1 MPFENTPLPYAFD
14 ALEPYIDARTMEIHH
29 DRHLQAYIDGL
40 NRAIAPFPALQNC
53 TAARL
58 AVLNAP
64 ALRCIRP
71 ALCRNAGGV
80 FNHRFYFAGMTPDG
94 SRRLPCG
101 ALQSAV
107 LQTFGTQATFVR
119 LRLRLAR
126 PRRGR
131 PPAHHHDRQPGHA
144 DGARPAPAAVLRR
157 LGARLLL
164 KAPEPPGRLCGRLA
178 ARRRLGARK
187 RHLHRGGSVF
197 RGLMPRIAGFS
208 SGALFPQPYGVPSAS
223 VNRHAQQH
231 ASSETS
237 G

>member
-14 ALEPYIDARTMEIHH
+14 ALEPYIDARTMKIHH

-107 LQTFGTQATFVR
+107 LQTFGTQAAFEDAFTKAALGVFGSGYVWLVR
-119 LRLRLAR
+119 DVAGR
-126 PRRGR
+126 PRIITTANQDT
-131 PPAHHHDRQPGHA
+131 PMA
-144 DGARPAPAAVLRR
+144 
-157 LGARLLL
+157 
-164 KAPEPPGRLCGRLA
+164 
-178 ARRRLGARK
+178 
-187 RHLHRGGSVF
+187 
-197 RGLMPRIAGFS
+197 RGLRPLLCCDVWEHAYYLKHQNRRADYAADWLRVADWARANDIFTGTAPFS
-208 SGALFPQPYGVPSAS
+208 AD
-223 VNRHAQQH
+223 
-231 ASSETS
+231 
-237 G
+237 

>member
-101 ALQSAV
+101 ALQAAV
-107 LQTFGTQATFVR
+107 LQTFGTQAAFEDAFTKAALGVFGSGYVWLVR
-119 LRLRLAR
+119 DVAGR
-126 PRRGR
+126 PRIITTANQDT
-131 PPAHHHDRQPGHA
+131 PMA
-144 DGARPAPAAVLRR
+144 
-157 LGARLLL
+157 
-164 KAPEPPGRLCGRLA
+164 
-178 ARRRLGARK
+178 
-187 RHLHRGGSVF
+187 
-197 RGLMPRIAGFS
+197 RGLRPLLCCDVWEHAYYLKHQNRRADYAADWLRVADWTRANDIFTGAAPFS
-208 SGALFPQPYGVPSAS
+208 AD
-223 VNRHAQQH
+223 
-231 ASSETS
+231 
-237 G
+237 

>member
-29 DRHLQAYIDGL
+29 DRHLQAYIDDL

-101 ALQSAV
+101 ALQAAV
-107 LQTFGTQATFVR
+107 LQTFGTQAAFEDAFTKAALGVFGSGYVWLVR
-119 LRLRLAR
+119 DVAGR
-126 PRRGR
+126 PRIITTANQDT
-131 PPAHHHDRQPGHA
+131 PMA
-144 DGARPAPAAVLRR
+144 
-157 LGARLLL
+157 
-164 KAPEPPGRLCGRLA
+164 
-178 ARRRLGARK
+178 
-187 RHLHRGGSVF
+187 
-197 RGLMPRIAGFS
+197 RGLRPLLCCDVWEHAYYLKHQNRRADYAADWLRVADWARANDIFTGAAPFS
-208 SGALFPQPYGVPSAS
+208 AD
-223 VNRHAQQH
+223 
-231 ASSETS
+231 
-237 G
+237 

>member
-1 MPFENTPLPYAFD
+1 MPFENTSLPYAFD

-101 ALQSAV
+101 ALQAAV
-107 LQTFGTQATFVR
+107 LQTFGTQAAFEDAFTKAALGVFGSGYVWLVR
-119 LRLRLAR
+119 DVAGR
-126 PRRGR
+126 PRIITTANQDT
-131 PPAHHHDRQPGHA
+131 PMA
-144 DGARPAPAAVLRR
+144 
-157 LGARLLL
+157 
-164 KAPEPPGRLCGRLA
+164 
-178 ARRRLGARK
+178 
-187 RHLHRGGSVF
+187 
-197 RGLMPRIAGFS
+197 RGLRPLLCCDVWEHAYYLKHQNRRADYAADWLRVADWARANDIFTGAAPFS
-208 SGALFPQPYGVPSAS
+208 
-223 VNRHAQQH
+223 
-231 ASSETS
+231 ED
-237 G
+237 

>member
-29 DRHLQAYIDGL
+29 DRHLQAYIDDL

-107 LQTFGTQATFVR
+107 LQTFGTQAAFEDAFTKAALGVFGSGYVWLVR
-119 LRLRLAR
+119 DVAGR
-126 PRRGR
+126 PRIITTANQDT
-131 PPAHHHDRQPGHA
+131 PMA
-144 DGARPAPAAVLRR
+144 
-157 LGARLLL
+157 
-164 KAPEPPGRLCGRLA
+164 
-178 ARRRLGARK
+178 
-187 RHLHRGGSVF
+187 
-197 RGLMPRIAGFS
+197 RGLRPLLCCDVWEHAYYLKHQNRRADYAADWLRVADWARANDIFTGAAPFS
-208 SGALFPQPYGVPSAS
+208 AD
-223 VNRHAQQH
+223 
-231 ASSETS
+231 
-237 G
+237 

>member
-107 LQTFGTQATFVR
+107 LQTFGTQAAFEDAFTKAALGVFGSGYVWLVR
-119 LRLRLAR
+119 DVAGR
-126 PRRGR
+126 PRIITTANQDT
-131 PPAHHHDRQPGHA
+131 PMA
-144 DGARPAPAAVLRR
+144 
-157 LGARLLL
+157 
-164 KAPEPPGRLCGRLA
+164 
-178 ARRRLGARK
+178 
-187 RHLHRGGSVF
+187 
-197 RGLMPRIAGFS
+197 RGLRPLLCCDVWEHAYYLKHQNRRADYAADWLRVADWARAHDIFTGAAPFS
-208 SGALFPQPYGVPSAS
+208 AD
-223 VNRHAQQH
+223 
-231 ASSETS
+231 
-237 G
+237 

>member
-29 DRHLQAYIDGL
+29 DHHLQAYIDGL

-107 LQTFGTQATFVR
+107 LQTFGTQAAFEDAFTKAALGVFGSGYVWLVR
-119 LRLRLAR
+119 DVAGR
-126 PRRGR
+126 PRIITT
-131 PPAHHHDRQPGHA
+131 ANQDTLMA
-144 DGARPAPAAVLRR
+144 
-157 LGARLLL
+157 
-164 KAPEPPGRLCGRLA
+164 
-178 ARRRLGARK
+178 
-187 RHLHRGGSVF
+187 
-197 RGLMPRIAGFS
+197 RGLRPLLCCDVWEHAYYLKHQNHRADYAADWLRVADWARANDIFTGAAPFS
-208 SGALFPQPYGVPSAS
+208 AD
-223 VNRHAQQH
+223 
-231 ASSETS
+231 
-237 G
+237 

>member
-80 FNHRFYFAGMTPDG
+80 FNHRFYFAGMTPNG

-107 LQTFGTQATFVR
+107 LQTFGTQAAFEDAFTKAALGVFGSGYVWLVR
-119 LRLRLAR
+119 DVAGR
-126 PRRGR
+126 PRIITTANQDT
-131 PPAHHHDRQPGHA
+131 PMA
-144 DGARPAPAAVLRR
+144 
-157 LGARLLL
+157 
-164 KAPEPPGRLCGRLA
+164 
-178 ARRRLGARK
+178 
-187 RHLHRGGSVF
+187 
-197 RGLMPRIAGFS
+197 RGLRPLLCCDVWEHAYYLKHQNRRADYAADWLRVADWARANDIFTGAAPFS
-208 SGALFPQPYGVPSAS
+208 AD
-223 VNRHAQQH
+223 
-231 ASSETS
+231 
-237 G
+237 

>member
-107 LQTFGTQATFVR
+107 LQTFGTQAAFEDAFTKAALGVFGSGYVWLVR
-119 LRLRLAR
+119 DVAGR
-126 PRRGR
+126 PRIITTANQDT
-131 PPAHHHDRQPGHA
+131 PMA
-144 DGARPAPAAVLRR
+144 
-157 LGARLLL
+157 
-164 KAPEPPGRLCGRLA
+164 
-178 ARRRLGARK
+178 
-187 RHLHRGGSVF
+187 
-197 RGLMPRIAGFS
+197 RGLRPLLCCDVWEHAYYLKHQNRRADYAADWLRVADWARANDIFTGTAPFS
-208 SGALFPQPYGVPSAS
+208 AD
-223 VNRHAQQH
+223 
-231 ASSETS
+231 
-237 G
+237 

>member
-107 LQTFGTQATFVR
+107 LQTFGTQAAFEDAFTKAALGVFGSGYVWLVR
-119 LRLRLAR
+119 DVAGR
-126 PRRGR
+126 PRIITTANQDT
-131 PPAHHHDRQPGHA
+131 PMA
-144 DGARPAPAAVLRR
+144 
-157 LGARLLL
+157 
-164 KAPEPPGRLCGRLA
+164 
-178 ARRRLGARK
+178 
-187 RHLHRGGSVF
+187 
-197 RGLMPRIAGFS
+197 RGLRPLLCCDFWEHAYYLKHQNRRADYAADWLRVADWARANDIFTGAAPFS
-208 SGALFPQPYGVPSAS
+208 AD
-223 VNRHAQQH
+223 
-231 ASSETS
+231 
-237 G
+237 

>member
-107 LQTFGTQATFVR
+107 LQTFGTQAAFEDAFTKAALGVFGSGYVWLVR
-119 LRLRLAR
+119 DGAGR
-126 PRRGR
+126 PRIITTANQDT
-131 PPAHHHDRQPGHA
+131 PMA
-144 DGARPAPAAVLRR
+144 
-157 LGARLLL
+157 
-164 KAPEPPGRLCGRLA
+164 
-178 ARRRLGARK
+178 
-187 RHLHRGGSVF
+187 
-197 RGLMPRIAGFS
+197 RGLRPLLCCDVWEHAYYLKHQNRRADYAADWLRVADWARANDIFTGAAPFS
-208 SGALFPQPYGVPSAS
+208 AD
-223 VNRHAQQH
+223 
-231 ASSETS
+231 
-237 G
+237 

>member
-14 ALEPYIDARTMEIHH
+14 ALEPYIDARTIEIHH

-101 ALQSAV
+101 ALQAAV
-107 LQTFGTQATFVR
+107 LQTFGTQAAFEDAFTKAALGVFGSGYVWLVR
-119 LRLRLAR
+119 DVAGR
-126 PRRGR
+126 PRIITTANQDT
-131 PPAHHHDRQPGHA
+131 PMA
-144 DGARPAPAAVLRR
+144 
-157 LGARLLL
+157 
-164 KAPEPPGRLCGRLA
+164 
-178 ARRRLGARK
+178 
-187 RHLHRGGSVF
+187 
-197 RGLMPRIAGFS
+197 RGLRPLLCCDVWEHAYYLKHQNRRADYAADWLRVADWTRANDIFTGAAPFS
-208 SGALFPQPYGVPSAS
+208 AD
-223 VNRHAQQH
+223 
-231 ASSETS
+231 
-237 G
+237 

>member
-29 DRHLQAYIDGL
+29 DRHLQTYIDGL

-71 ALCRNAGGV
+71 ALCCNAGGV

-107 LQTFGTQATFVR
+107 LQTFGTQAAFEDAFTKAVLGVFGSGYVWLVR
-119 LRLRLAR
+119 DVAGR
-126 PRRGR
+126 PRIITTANQDT
-131 PPAHHHDRQPGHA
+131 PMA
-144 DGARPAPAAVLRR
+144 
-157 LGARLLL
+157 
-164 KAPEPPGRLCGRLA
+164 
-178 ARRRLGARK
+178 
-187 RHLHRGGSVF
+187 
-197 RGLMPRIAGFS
+197 RGLRPLLCCDVWEHAYYLKHQNRRADYAADWLRVADWARANDIFTGAAPFS
-208 SGALFPQPYGVPSAS
+208 AD
-223 VNRHAQQH
+223 
-231 ASSETS
+231 
-237 G
+237 

>member
-101 ALQSAV
+101 ALQAAV
-107 LQTFGTQATFVR
+107 LQTFGTQAAFEDAFTKAALGVFGSGYVWLVR
-119 LRLRLAR
+119 DVAGR
-126 PRRGR
+126 PRIITTANQDT
-131 PPAHHHDRQPGHA
+131 PMA
-144 DGARPAPAAVLRR
+144 
-157 LGARLLL
+157 
-164 KAPEPPGRLCGRLA
+164 
-178 ARRRLGARK
+178 
-187 RHLHRGGSVF
+187 
-197 RGLMPRIAGFS
+197 RGLRPLLCCDVWEHAYYLKHQNRRADYAADWLRVADWARANDIFT
-208 SGALFPQPYGVPSAS
+208 GAAPFPAD
-223 VNRHAQQH
+223 
-231 ASSETS
+231 
-237 G
+237 

>member
-107 LQTFGTQATFVR
+107 LQTFGTQAAFEDAFTKAALGVFGSGYVWLVR
-119 LRLRLAR
+119 DVAGR
-126 PRRGR
+126 PRIITTANQDT
-131 PPAHHHDRQPGHA
+131 PMA
-144 DGARPAPAAVLRR
+144 
-157 LGARLLL
+157 
-164 KAPEPPGRLCGRLA
+164 
-178 ARRRLGARK
+178 
-187 RHLHRGGSVF
+187 
-197 RGLMPRIAGFS
+197 RGLRPLLCCDVWEHAYYLKHQNRRANYAADWLRVADWARANDIFTGAAPFS
-208 SGALFPQPYGVPSAS
+208 AD
-223 VNRHAQQH
+223 
-231 ASSETS
+231 
-237 G
+237 

>member
-107 LQTFGTQATFVR
+107 LQTFGTQAAFEDAFTKAVLGVFGSGYVWLVR
-119 LRLRLAR
+119 DVAGR
-126 PRRGR
+126 PRIITTANQDT
-131 PPAHHHDRQPGHA
+131 PMA
-144 DGARPAPAAVLRR
+144 
-157 LGARLLL
+157 
-164 KAPEPPGRLCGRLA
+164 
-178 ARRRLGARK
+178 
-187 RHLHRGGSVF
+187 
-197 RGLMPRIAGFS
+197 RGLRPLLCCDVWEHAYYLKHQNRRADYAADWLRVADWARANDIFTGAAPFS
-208 SGALFPQPYGVPSAS
+208 AD
-223 VNRHAQQH
+223 
-231 ASSETS
+231 
-237 G
+237 

>member
-107 LQTFGTQATFVR
+107 LQTFGTQATFEDASTKPAPGVFGPGYVCHVR
-119 LRLRLAR
+119 DVAGR
-126 PRRGR
+126 PRIITTANQDT
-131 PPAHHHDRQPGHA
+131 PMA
-144 DGARPAPAAVLRR
+144 
-157 LGARLLL
+157 
-164 KAPEPPGRLCGRLA
+164 
-178 ARRRLGARK
+178 
-187 RHLHRGGSVF
+187 
-197 RGLMPRIAGFS
+197 RGLRPLLCCDVWEHAYYLKHQNRRADYAADWLRVADWARANDIFTGAAPFS
-208 SGALFPQPYGVPSAS
+208 AD
-223 VNRHAQQH
+223 
-231 ASSETS
+231 
-237 G
+237 

>member
-40 NRAIAPFPALQNC
+40 NRAITPFPALQNC

-107 LQTFGTQATFVR
+107 LQTFGTQAAFEDAFTKAALGVFGSGYVWLVR
-119 LRLRLAR
+119 DVAGR
-126 PRRGR
+126 PRIITTANQDT
-131 PPAHHHDRQPGHA
+131 PMA
-144 DGARPAPAAVLRR
+144 
-157 LGARLLL
+157 
-164 KAPEPPGRLCGRLA
+164 
-178 ARRRLGARK
+178 
-187 RHLHRGGSVF
+187 
-197 RGLMPRIAGFS
+197 RGLRPLLCCDVWEHAYYLKHQNRRADYAADWLRVADWARANDIFTGAAPFS
-208 SGALFPQPYGVPSAS
+208 AD
-223 VNRHAQQH
+223 
-231 ASSETS
+231 
-237 G
+237 

>member
-101 ALQSAV
+101 ALQAAV
-107 LQTFGTQATFVR
+107 LQTFGTQAAFEDAFTKAALGVFGSGYVWLVR
-119 LRLRLAR
+119 DVAGR
-126 PRRGR
+126 PRIITTANQDT
-131 PPAHHHDRQPGHA
+131 PMA
-144 DGARPAPAAVLRR
+144 
-157 LGARLLL
+157 
-164 KAPEPPGRLCGRLA
+164 
-178 ARRRLGARK
+178 
-187 RHLHRGGSVF
+187 
-197 RGLMPRIAGFS
+197 RGLRPLLCCDVWEHAYYLKHQNRRADYAVDWLRVADWARANDIFTGAAPFS
-208 SGALFPQPYGVPSAS
+208 AD
-223 VNRHAQQH
+223 
-231 ASSETS
+231 
-237 G
+237 

>member
-80 FNHRFYFAGMTPDG
+80 FNHHFYFAGMTPDG

-107 LQTFGTQATFVR
+107 LQTFGTQAAFEDAFTKAALGVFGSGYVWLVR
-119 LRLRLAR
+119 DVAGR
-126 PRRGR
+126 PRIITTANQDT
-131 PPAHHHDRQPGHA
+131 PMA
-144 DGARPAPAAVLRR
+144 
-157 LGARLLL
+157 
-164 KAPEPPGRLCGRLA
+164 
-178 ARRRLGARK
+178 
-187 RHLHRGGSVF
+187 
-197 RGLMPRIAGFS
+197 RGLRPLLCCDVWEHAYYLKHQNRRADYAADWLRVADWARANDIFTGAAPFS
-208 SGALFPQPYGVPSAS
+208 AD
-223 VNRHAQQH
+223 
-231 ASSETS
+231 
-237 G
+237 

>member
-29 DRHLQAYIDGL
+29 DRHLQAYVDGL

-101 ALQSAV
+101 ELQSAV
-107 LQTFGTQATFVR
+107 LQTFGTQAAFEDAFTKAALGVFGSGYVWLVR
-119 LRLRLAR
+119 DVAGR
-126 PRRGR
+126 PRIITTANQDT
-131 PPAHHHDRQPGHA
+131 PMA
-144 DGARPAPAAVLRR
+144 
-157 LGARLLL
+157 
-164 KAPEPPGRLCGRLA
+164 
-178 ARRRLGARK
+178 
-187 RHLHRGGSVF
+187 
-197 RGLMPRIAGFS
+197 RGLRPLLCCDVWEHAYYLKHRNRRADYAADWLRVADWARANDIFTGAAPFS
-208 SGALFPQPYGVPSAS
+208 AD
-223 VNRHAQQH
+223 
-231 ASSETS
+231 
-237 G
+237 

>member
-29 DRHLQAYIDGL
+29 DRHLHAYIDDL

-101 ALQSAV
+101 ALQAAV
-107 LQTFGTQATFVR
+107 LQTFGTQAAFEDAFTKAALGVFGSGYVWLVR
-119 LRLRLAR
+119 DVAGR
-126 PRRGR
+126 PRIITTANQDT
-131 PPAHHHDRQPGHA
+131 PMA
-144 DGARPAPAAVLRR
+144 
-157 LGARLLL
+157 
-164 KAPEPPGRLCGRLA
+164 
-178 ARRRLGARK
+178 
-187 RHLHRGGSVF
+187 
-197 RGLMPRIAGFS
+197 RGLRPLLCCDVWEHAYYLKHQNRRADYAADWLRVADWARANDIFTGAAPFS
-208 SGALFPQPYGVPSAS
+208 AD
-223 VNRHAQQH
+223 
-231 ASSETS
+231 
-237 G
+237 

>member
-71 ALCRNAGGV
+71 VLCRNAGGV

-94 SRRLPCG
+94 SRRLPYG
-101 ALQSAV
+101 ALQAAV
-107 LQTFGTQATFVR
+107 LQTFGTQAAFEDAFTKAVLGVFGSGYVWLVR
-119 LRLRLAR
+119 DVAGR
-126 PRRGR
+126 PRIITTANQDT
-131 PPAHHHDRQPGHA
+131 PMA
-144 DGARPAPAAVLRR
+144 
-157 LGARLLL
+157 
-164 KAPEPPGRLCGRLA
+164 
-178 ARRRLGARK
+178 
-187 RHLHRGGSVF
+187 
-197 RGLMPRIAGFS
+197 RGLRPLLCCDVWEHAYYLKHQNRRADYAADWLRVADWTRANDIFTGAAPFS
-208 SGALFPQPYGVPSAS
+208 AD
-223 VNRHAQQH
+223 
-231 ASSETS
+231 
-237 G
+237 

>member
-53 TAARL
+53 TAARR

-101 ALQSAV
+101 ALQAAV
-107 LQTFGTQATFVR
+107 LQTFGTQAAFEDAFTKAALGVFGSGYVWLVR
-119 LRLRLAR
+119 DVAGR
-126 PRRGR
+126 PRIITTANQDT
-131 PPAHHHDRQPGHA
+131 PMA
-144 DGARPAPAAVLRR
+144 
-157 LGARLLL
+157 
-164 KAPEPPGRLCGRLA
+164 
-178 ARRRLGARK
+178 
-187 RHLHRGGSVF
+187 
-197 RGLMPRIAGFS
+197 RGLRPLLCCDVWEHAYYLKHQNRRADYAADWLRVADWARANDIFTGAAPFS
-208 SGALFPQPYGVPSAS
+208 AD
-223 VNRHAQQH
+223 
-231 ASSETS
+231 
-237 G
+237 

>member
-80 FNHRFYFAGMTPDG
+80 FNHRFYFAAMTPDG

-107 LQTFGTQATFVR
+107 LQTFGTQAAFEDAFTKAALGVFGSGYVWLVR
-119 LRLRLAR
+119 DVAGR
-126 PRRGR
+126 PRIITTANQDT
-131 PPAHHHDRQPGHA
+131 PMA
-144 DGARPAPAAVLRR
+144 
-157 LGARLLL
+157 
-164 KAPEPPGRLCGRLA
+164 
-178 ARRRLGARK
+178 
-187 RHLHRGGSVF
+187 
-197 RGLMPRIAGFS
+197 RGLRPLLCCDVWEHAYYLKHQNRRADYAADWLRVADWARANDIFTGAAPFS
-208 SGALFPQPYGVPSAS
+208 AD
-223 VNRHAQQH
+223 
-231 ASSETS
+231 
-237 G
+237 

>member
-101 ALQSAV
+101 ALQAAV
-107 LQTFGTQATFVR
+107 LQTFGTQAAFEDAFTKAALGVFGSGYVWLVR
-119 LRLRLAR
+119 DVAGR
-126 PRRGR
+126 PRIITTANQDT
-131 PPAHHHDRQPGHA
+131 PMA
-144 DGARPAPAAVLRR
+144 
-157 LGARLLL
+157 
-164 KAPEPPGRLCGRLA
+164 
-178 ARRRLGARK
+178 
-187 RHLHRGGSVF
+187 
-197 RGLMPRIAGFS
+197 RGLRPLLCCDVWEHAYYLKHQNRRTDYAADWLRVADWARANDIFTGAAPFS
-208 SGALFPQPYGVPSAS
+208 AD
-223 VNRHAQQH
+223 
-231 ASSETS
+231 
-237 G
+237 

>member
-1 MPFENTPLPYAFD
+1 MPFENTPLPYACD

-40 NRAIAPFPALQNC
+40 NRAITPFPALQNC

-101 ALQSAV
+101 ALQAAV
-107 LQTFGTQATFVR
+107 LQTFGTQAAFEDAFTKAALGVFGSGYVWLVR
-119 LRLRLAR
+119 DVAGR
-126 PRRGR
+126 PRIITTANQDT
-131 PPAHHHDRQPGHA
+131 PMA
-144 DGARPAPAAVLRR
+144 
-157 LGARLLL
+157 
-164 KAPEPPGRLCGRLA
+164 
-178 ARRRLGARK
+178 
-187 RHLHRGGSVF
+187 
-197 RGLMPRIAGFS
+197 RGLRPLLCCDVWEHAYYLKHQNRRADYAADWLRVADWARANDIFTGAAPFS
-208 SGALFPQPYGVPSAS
+208 AD
-223 VNRHAQQH
+223 
-231 ASSETS
+231 
-237 G
+237 

>member
-53 TAARL
+53 AAARL

-101 ALQSAV
+101 ALQAAV
-107 LQTFGTQATFVR
+107 LQTFGTQAAFEDAFTKAALGVFGSGYVCLVR
-119 LRLRLAR
+119 DVAGR
-126 PRRGR
+126 PRIITTANQDT
-131 PPAHHHDRQPGHA
+131 PMA
-144 DGARPAPAAVLRR
+144 
-157 LGARLLL
+157 
-164 KAPEPPGRLCGRLA
+164 
-178 ARRRLGARK
+178 
-187 RHLHRGGSVF
+187 
-197 RGLMPRIAGFS
+197 RGLRPLLCCDVWEHAYYLKHQNRRADYAADWLRVADWARANDIFTGAAPFS
-208 SGALFPQPYGVPSAS
+208 AD
-223 VNRHAQQH
+223 
-231 ASSETS
+231 
-237 G
+237 

>member
-14 ALEPYIDARTMEIHH
+14 ALEPYVDARTMEIHH

-101 ALQSAV
+101 ALQAAV
-107 LQTFGTQATFVR
+107 LQTFGTQAAFEDAFTKAALGVFGSGYVWLVR
-119 LRLRLAR
+119 DVAGR
-126 PRRGR
+126 PRIITTANQDT
-131 PPAHHHDRQPGHA
+131 PMA
-144 DGARPAPAAVLRR
+144 
-157 LGARLLL
+157 
-164 KAPEPPGRLCGRLA
+164 
-178 ARRRLGARK
+178 
-187 RHLHRGGSVF
+187 
-197 RGLMPRIAGFS
+197 RGLRPLLCCDVWEHAYYLKHQNRRADYAADWLRVADWARANDIFTGAAPFS
-208 SGALFPQPYGVPSAS
+208 AD
-223 VNRHAQQH
+223 
-231 ASSETS
+231 
-237 G
+237 

>member
-29 DRHLQAYIDGL
+29 DRHLQACIDGL

-101 ALQSAV
+101 ALQAAV
-107 LQTFGTQATFVR
+107 LQTFGTQAAFEDAFTKAALGVFGSGYVWLVR
-119 LRLRLAR
+119 DVAGR
-126 PRRGR
+126 PRIITTANQDT
-131 PPAHHHDRQPGHA
+131 PMA
-144 DGARPAPAAVLRR
+144 
-157 LGARLLL
+157 
-164 KAPEPPGRLCGRLA
+164 
-178 ARRRLGARK
+178 
-187 RHLHRGGSVF
+187 
-197 RGLMPRIAGFS
+197 RGLRPLLCCDVWEHAYYLKHQNRRADYAADWLRVADWARANDIFTGAAPFS
-208 SGALFPQPYGVPSAS
+208 AD
-223 VNRHAQQH
+223 
-231 ASSETS
+231 
-237 G
+237 

>member
-29 DRHLQAYIDGL
+29 DRHLQAYIDDL

-101 ALQSAV
+101 ALQAAV
-107 LQTFGTQATFVR
+107 LQTFGTQAAFEDAFTKAALGVFGSGYVWLVR
-119 LRLRLAR
+119 DVAGR
-126 PRRGR
+126 PRITTTANQDT
-131 PPAHHHDRQPGHA
+131 PMA
-144 DGARPAPAAVLRR
+144 
-157 LGARLLL
+157 
-164 KAPEPPGRLCGRLA
+164 
-178 ARRRLGARK
+178 
-187 RHLHRGGSVF
+187 
-197 RGLMPRIAGFS
+197 RGLRPLLCCDVWEHAYYLKHQNRRADYAADWLRVADWARANDIFTGAAPFS
-208 SGALFPQPYGVPSAS
+208 AD
-223 VNRHAQQH
+223 
-231 ASSETS
+231 
-237 G
+237 

>member
-80 FNHRFYFAGMTPDG
+80 FNHRFYFAGMTPPAV
-94 SRRLPCG
+94 RRAAG
-101 ALQSAV
+101 
-107 LQTFGTQATFVR
+107 
-119 LRLRLAR
+119 
-126 PRRGR
+126 GR
-131 PPAHHHDRQPGHA
+131 AA
-144 DGARPAPAAVLRR
+144 DL
-157 LGARLLL
+157 
-164 KAPEPPGRLCGRLA
+164 
-178 ARRRLGARK
+178 
-187 RHLHRGGSVF
+187 
-197 RGLMPRIAGFS
+197 
-208 SGALFPQPYGVPSAS
+208 
-223 VNRHAQQH
+223 RHA
-231 ASSETS
+231 
-237 G
+237 GRV

>member
-29 DRHLQAYIDGL
+29 DLHLQAYIDGL

-107 LQTFGTQATFVR
+107 LQTFGTQAAFEDAFTKAALGVFGSGYVWLVR
-119 LRLRLAR
+119 DVAGR
-126 PRRGR
+126 PRIITTANQDT
-131 PPAHHHDRQPGHA
+131 PMA
-144 DGARPAPAAVLRR
+144 
-157 LGARLLL
+157 
-164 KAPEPPGRLCGRLA
+164 
-178 ARRRLGARK
+178 
-187 RHLHRGGSVF
+187 
-197 RGLMPRIAGFS
+197 RGLRPLLCCDVWEHAYYLKHQNRRADYAADWLRVADWARANDIFTGAAPFS
-208 SGALFPQPYGVPSAS
+208 AD
-223 VNRHAQQH
+223 
-231 ASSETS
+231 
-237 G
+237 

>member
-53 TAARL
+53 IAARL

-107 LQTFGTQATFVR
+107 LQTFGTQAAFEDAFTKAALGVFGSGYVWLVR
-119 LRLRLAR
+119 DVAGR
-126 PRRGR
+126 PRIITTANQDT
-131 PPAHHHDRQPGHA
+131 PMA
-144 DGARPAPAAVLRR
+144 
-157 LGARLLL
+157 
-164 KAPEPPGRLCGRLA
+164 
-178 ARRRLGARK
+178 
-187 RHLHRGGSVF
+187 
-197 RGLMPRIAGFS
+197 RGLRPLLCCDVWEHAYYLKHQNRRADYAADWLRVADWARANDIFTGAAPFS
-208 SGALFPQPYGVPSAS
+208 AD
-223 VNRHAQQH
+223 
-231 ASSETS
+231 
-237 G
+237 

>member
-29 DRHLQAYIDGL
+29 DCHLQAYIDGL

-107 LQTFGTQATFVR
+107 LQTFGTQAAFEDAFTKAALGVFGSGCVWLVR
-119 LRLRLAR
+119 DVAGR
-126 PRRGR
+126 PRIITTANQDT
-131 PPAHHHDRQPGHA
+131 PMA
-144 DGARPAPAAVLRR
+144 
-157 LGARLLL
+157 
-164 KAPEPPGRLCGRLA
+164 
-178 ARRRLGARK
+178 
-187 RHLHRGGSVF
+187 
-197 RGLMPRIAGFS
+197 RGLRPLLCCDVWEHAYYLKHQNRRADYAADWLRVADWARANDIFTGAVPFS
-208 SGALFPQPYGVPSAS
+208 AD
-223 VNRHAQQH
+223 
-231 ASSETS
+231 
-237 G
+237 

>member
-101 ALQSAV
+101 ALQAAV
-107 LQTFGTQATFVR
+107 LQTFGTQAAIEDAFTKAALGVFGSGYVWLVR
-119 LRLRLAR
+119 DVAGR
-126 PRRGR
+126 PRIITTANQDT
-131 PPAHHHDRQPGHA
+131 PMA
-144 DGARPAPAAVLRR
+144 
-157 LGARLLL
+157 
-164 KAPEPPGRLCGRLA
+164 
-178 ARRRLGARK
+178 
-187 RHLHRGGSVF
+187 
-197 RGLMPRIAGFS
+197 RGLRPLLCCDVWEHAYYLKHQNRRADYAADWLRVADWARANDIFTGAAPFS
-208 SGALFPQPYGVPSAS
+208 AD
-223 VNRHAQQH
+223 
-231 ASSETS
+231 
-237 G
+237 

>member
-80 FNHRFYFAGMTPDG
+80 FNHRFYFAGMTSDG

-101 ALQSAV
+101 ALQAAV
-107 LQTFGTQATFVR
+107 LQTFGTQAAFEDAFTKAVLGVFGSGYVWLVR
-119 LRLRLAR
+119 DVAGR
-126 PRRGR
+126 PRIITTANQDT
-131 PPAHHHDRQPGHA
+131 PMA
-144 DGARPAPAAVLRR
+144 
-157 LGARLLL
+157 
-164 KAPEPPGRLCGRLA
+164 
-178 ARRRLGARK
+178 
-187 RHLHRGGSVF
+187 
-197 RGLMPRIAGFS
+197 RGLRPLLCCDVWEHAYYLKHQNRRADYAADWLRVADWARANDIFTGAAPFS
-208 SGALFPQPYGVPSAS
+208 AD
-223 VNRHAQQH
+223 
-231 ASSETS
+231 
-237 G
+237 

>member
-14 ALEPYIDARTMEIHH
+14 ALEPYVDARTMEIHH

-107 LQTFGTQATFVR
+107 LQTFGTQAAFEDAFTKAALGVFGSGYVWLVR
-119 LRLRLAR
+119 DVAGR
-126 PRRGR
+126 PRIITTANQDT
-131 PPAHHHDRQPGHA
+131 PMA
-144 DGARPAPAAVLRR
+144 
-157 LGARLLL
+157 
-164 KAPEPPGRLCGRLA
+164 
-178 ARRRLGARK
+178 
-187 RHLHRGGSVF
+187 
-197 RGLMPRIAGFS
+197 RGLRPLLCCDVWEHAYYLKHQNRRPNYAADWLRVADWARANDIFTGAAPFS
-208 SGALFPQPYGVPSAS
+208 AD
-223 VNRHAQQH
+223 
-231 ASSETS
+231 
-237 G
+237 

>member
-101 ALQSAV
+101 ALQAAV
-107 LQTFGTQATFVR
+107 LQTFGTQASFEDAFTKAALGVFGSGYVWLVR
-119 LRLRLAR
+119 DVAGR
-126 PRRGR
+126 PRIITTANQDT
-131 PPAHHHDRQPGHA
+131 PMA
-144 DGARPAPAAVLRR
+144 
-157 LGARLLL
+157 
-164 KAPEPPGRLCGRLA
+164 
-178 ARRRLGARK
+178 
-187 RHLHRGGSVF
+187 
-197 RGLMPRIAGFS
+197 RGLRPLLCCDVWEHAYYLKHQNRRADYAADWLRVADWARANDIFTGAAPFS
-208 SGALFPQPYGVPSAS
+208 AD
-223 VNRHAQQH
+223 
-231 ASSETS
+231 
-237 G
+237 